1 MTKQLNIQHTDYH
14 SENTSENQ
22 SKKRPEF
29 LAADKED
36 KGQTNSSSTNNIRR
50 QTPKENIKR
59 TDIRGIYLNRN
70 AIKSDAI
77 DDYIDLVQSTD
88 LNAFVMDVK
97 DDNGKLTYD
106 SNVPIAEEIKADGNP
121 SVDDM
126 KALLDR
132 LEKEG
137 IYTIA
142 RIVVFKDPFLAEQK
156 EEFAIKRK
164 NGGVWQDEQGI
175 KWIDPYKKD
184 VWDYMV
190 SISEEVASYG
200 FDEIQYD
207 YIRFPANAKT
217 ADQNITF
224 DNQENMAKDEN
235 VLSFLQYANKRL
247 EDYSVQVSA
256 DVFGL
261 VTTAKD
267 DMGIGQLWERIA
279 PNVDFISPMTYPS
292 HYGPGSY
299 GIENPDDHPYDIM
312 KQAIQDAKRRNEKL
326 EEKGINT
333 AFIRPWIQDF
343 DFGRKYEKR
352 DIQNQIKAL
361 EELGIRQYLVWNA
374 RSKYTKNAYE

>member
-1 MTKQLNIQHTDYH
+1 MRMKLTVLCLALFLPGFLAGCAGIETQMTKQLNIQHTDYH

-156 EEFAIKRK
+156 KNLRSSVKMVVSGRMSRESSGLTRTKRCL
-164 NGGVWQDEQGI
+164 GLHGFHFRGSGI
-175 KWIDPYKKD
+175 
-184 VWDYMV
+184 
-190 SISEEVASYG
+190 
-200 FDEIQYD
+200 
-207 YIRFPANAKT
+207 IR
-217 ADQNITF
+217 I
-224 DNQENMAKDEN
+224 
-235 VLSFLQYANKRL
+235 
-247 EDYSVQVSA
+247 
-256 DVFGL
+256 
-261 VTTAKD
+261 
-267 DMGIGQLWERIA
+267 
-279 PNVDFISPMTYPS
+279 
-292 HYGPGSY
+292 
-299 GIENPDDHPYDIM
+299 
-312 KQAIQDAKRRNEKL
+312 
-326 EEKGINT
+326 
-333 AFIRPWIQDF
+333 
-343 DFGRKYEKR
+343 
-352 DIQNQIKAL
+352 
-361 EELGIRQYLVWNA
+361 
-374 RSKYTKNAYE
+374 